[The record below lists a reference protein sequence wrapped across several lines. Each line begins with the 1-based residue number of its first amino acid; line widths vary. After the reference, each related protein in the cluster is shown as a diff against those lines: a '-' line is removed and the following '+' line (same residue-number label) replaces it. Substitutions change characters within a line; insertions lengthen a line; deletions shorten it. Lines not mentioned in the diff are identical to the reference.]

1 MREPKTF
8 LILKFRSL
16 TTRSKKKFN
25 NSKQGTCFMALSKD
39 QKDQVVSDVTDL
51 LKDSKMTVVAAY
63 QGTTVKAIQQL
74 RRQARDNG
82 TQVRVVKNRLVIK
95 ALQQNDNL
103 KDADTSALTGQ
114 LLYAFNSE
122 DEVAPASALADFA
135 KQNPTIVFV
144 GAFSAEGKFISA
156 EDVTALAALPSK
168 EQLIAQVIATLQS
181 PVNDVTN
188 ALSGNLHALLDGVEA
203 KAS

>member
-1 MREPKTF
+1 
-8 LILKFRSL
+8 
-16 TTRSKKKFN
+16 
-25 NSKQGTCFMALSKD
+25 MALTKD
-39 QKDQVVSDVTDL
+39 QKNQVVSEVADL
-51 LKDSKMTVVAAY
+51 LASSKMTVVAAY

-74 RRQARDNG
+74 RRQARENG
-82 TQVRVVKNRLVIK
+82 TQLRVVKNRLVIK

-103 KDADTSALTGQ
+103 KDADTSTLNGQ

-122 DEVAPASALADFA
+122 DEVAPAQVLASFA
-135 KQNPTIVFV
+135 KTNPSIEFV
-144 GAFSAEGKFISA
+144 GAISAEGKFLSA
-156 EDVTALAALPSK
+156 DEVKALATLPGK
-168 EQLIAQVIATLQS
+168 EQLIAQVIATLLA